1 VGYDQNGYNRGTGSD
16 SAPARTE
23 ISKEAISGE
32 GLEETHQLVSRA
44 ESKLIG
50 LHASRSQ
57 LRKRIRALHYLLKTL
72 ETRFSPFNSP
82 DPGLYPAAQEPSFN
96 QDGPFEFERNLEKAV
111 TAGTSVRQSAISE
124 PEPAEGSTDLR
135 RACRIALM
143 ESDRPQGCE
152 QILRRIRRR
161 GSVCVEG
168 FDDPVIA
175 IARVLGEMLTDGE
188 VIQKKDNQLWQLN
201 RDSDTIAD
209 YNFAR
214 SAPTSTP
221 RGRTQSG

>member
-1 VGYDQNGYNRGTGSD
+1 VAYDQNGYNRGAGSD
-16 SAPARTE
+16 IAPGRTE
-23 ISKEAISGE
+23 TSKEAISGE
-32 GLEETHQLVSRA
+32 GLEVTHQLVSRA
-44 ESKLIG
+44 ETKLIR

-82 DPGLYPAAQEPSFN
+82 DPGLYPAAQEANFS
-96 QDGPFEFERNLEKAV
+96 QDDSSEFERNLDSAV
-111 TAGTSVRQSAISE
+111 TARTFVRQSAMSE
-124 PEPAEGSTDLR
+124 PEVAEASTELR

-161 GSVCVEG
+161 GSICIEG

-175 IARVLGEMLTDGE
+175 IAQELGKMLRDGE

-201 RDSDTIAD
+201 RDSDPIAD

-214 SAPTSTP
+214 TERTNTL